1 MSSRHLIDPEL
12 LPVLDMFPSVPLDE
26 KALPGMREMMKTMIV
41 PAPEGETAVT
51 VEEVWLPSELDSHS
65 IRALVYRPK
74 NQSPL
79 APGLLEI
86 HGGGYVVGIPEMSEA
101 QNRHLCGT
109 LGCVVVAV
117 DYRLAPEVPHPGP
130 VEDCYAALK
139 WFHSNAEALG
149 VDTQRIAITGGS
161 AGGGLAAALALLARD
176 RGEVK
181 IAGQVLV
188 MPMLDDRT
196 VVRTEQNPHP
206 YAGEFL
212 WTHANN
218 RFGWTSLLGQAPGSE
233 GVSPYASPARAEDL
247 AGLPPTFISTG
258 ALDLFVEEDME
269 YARRLILAG
278 VPTDLHVYAGGIH
291 GFAMVAGSKMA
302 MAHARDLEGALRRML
317 GLAG

>member
-12 LPVLDMFPSVPLDE
+12 LPVLDMFPSVPLDA

-51 VEEVWLPSELDSHS
+51 VEEVWLLSELDSHS

-74 NQSPL
+74 NQSAG

-218 RFGWTSLLGQAPGSE
+218 RFG
-233 GVSPYASPARAEDL
+233 
-247 AGLPPTFISTG
+247 
-258 ALDLFVEEDME
+258 
-269 YARRLILAG
+269 
-278 VPTDLHVYAGGIH
+278 
-291 GFAMVAGSKMA
+291 
-302 MAHARDLEGALRRML
+302 
-317 GLAG
+317 